1 MDIRRIESFLS
12 VAELGGFRSAAEA
25 LNRSQSAVST
35 HVRELEEELGVPLLN
50 RTTRRVSVTPEGRLL
65 MQRCRSVLADLRAVK
80 RELTEHSELRRGHVS
95 IGTVPSISAHR
106 LPAAF
111 ASFKAQH
118 PGVTLEL
125 HEGAA
130 NRMYEDLQARVTD
143 FAVGPRIAGAAG
155 FMHEPVFVDPFVA
168 VFPRD
173 IAPPQASLTLRE
185 VARFDQISQTRD
197 TAVRARL
204 EAAFRTLRLDFRP
217 KIEVAHHQ
225 TVLAMVSAGLG
236 VALLPS
242 ACIPSEGS
250 RAWRVMPLRGSR
262 LVREICIVRL
272 KGKALSPAA
281 VRCVEKVTETLRRG
295 RGQARPPRQ

>member
-12 VAELGGFRSAAEA
+12 VAELGGFRPAAEA

-50 RTTRRVSVTPEGRLL
+50 RTTRRVSVTAEGRLL
-65 MQRCRSVLADLRAVK
+65 MQRCRSVLADLRAVA

-106 LPAAF
+106 LPAVF
-111 ASFKAQH
+111 ASFQKQH
-118 PGVTLEL
+118 PGVTFEL

-130 NRMYEDLQARVTD
+130 HRMHEDLQARVTD
-143 FAVGPRIAGAAG
+143 FAVGPRIGGAAG
-155 FMHEPVFVDPFVA
+155 FAYEPVFEDPFVA
-168 VFPRD
+168 VVPRGL
-173 IAPPQASLTLRE
+173 APGQASFTLRE
-185 VARFDQISQTRD
+185 IARFDQISQTRD
-197 TAVRARL
+197 TAVRAQL
-204 EAAFRTLRLDFRP
+204 EAAFRGARLGFAPR
-217 KIEVAHHQ
+217 IEVAHHQ
-225 TVLAMVSAGLG
+225 TVLAMVAAGLG

-242 ACIPSEGS
+242 ACIPVEPS
-250 RAWRVMPLRGSR
+250 RAYRVVPLRTPR

-281 VRCVEKVTETLRRG
+281 VRCAEMVTATLRRG
-295 RGQARPPRQ
+295 RG

>member
-12 VAELGGFRSAAEA
+12 VAELGGFRPAAEA

-50 RTTRRVSVTPEGRLL
+50 RTTRRVSVTAEGRL
-65 MQRCRSVLADLRAVK
+65 MVQRCRSVLADLRAVA
-80 RELTEHSELRRGHVS
+80 RELAEHSDLRRGHVS
-95 IGTVPSISAHR
+95 IGTVPSLSAHR

-111 ASFKAQH
+111 ARFQKQH
-118 PGVTLEL
+118 PGVTLAL

-130 NRMYEDLQARVTD
+130 SRMYEDLQARVTD
-143 FAVGPRIAGAAG
+143 FAVGPRIAGAGG
-155 FMHEPVFVDPFVA
+155 FAYEPVFEDPFVA
-168 VFPRD
+168 VVPRGV
-173 IAPPQASLTLRE
+173 APGQESLTLRE

-197 TAVRARL
+197 TAVRSQL
-204 EAAFRTLRLDFRP
+204 EAAFRTLRLGFAP

-242 ACIPSEGS
+242 ACIPAEGS
-250 RAWRVMPLRGSR
+250 RAYRVIPLRGSR

-281 VRCVEKVTETLRRG
+281 VRCAEMITGTLRRG
-295 RGQARPPRQ
+295 RAMRAG